1 MYQAVSYNKFKGV
14 VNVRDDEKGW
24 FEVPYVPTYYK
35 LDENGEFKDLFGRRC
50 RKISS
55 YNENDKDILEKDVDE
70 KLIVLTNL
78 YGDSDDAPKFQNI
91 LFFDI
96 EIEIGGQLTKE
107 YIEQAPMPLTSI
119 ALYDATTKERIVLIV
134 DKKGALENF
143 NKDGISV
150 ITFRTERHLLEHFLR
165 IWKAIDP
172 TIVVGWNSD
181 YFDIPYIYYRL
192 KRVFDKKIA
201 NSLSPLGYVREQ
213 PWSEKQPI
221 SISGVSSLDY
231 MRMYK
236 KFIPKTQP
244 SYKLDYIGTK
254 EVGLGKI
261 KFDGNLD
268 KLFREDI
275 GKYVDYNMNDVE
287 ILIKLD
293 EKLSFIELSVQICH
307 FAHTSYENIYYSSIV
322 LDGVIYTWLKR
333 KGIISPNKPVTNNP
347 LLKRSDEDDEKEA
360 EKFKGAIVKDPQIGL
375 HDWLTD
381 EDLKALYPSNIRSV
395 NIGLETIIGRV
406 VDVRLKEL
414 EGLGVDYLNLLH
426 LEKDFEEVYIE
437 KVNGDRT
444 KVLAKKLVE
453 IIKKNNYTISGNGII
468 FRTDKVSII
477 SEVLAEW
484 SDKRDYYKDLMKQER
499 KAGNFDKAKFYDI
512 FQSVFKVFSNS
523 IYGCLALAS
532 FRYTDE
538 KKWLS
543 TATTLTGQVITKSSI
558 TFTNEMLSE
567 ELGYE
572 DDFVVAS
579 DTDSMYI
586 KCFPIVQKRLGNV
599 DVNDDEKIIPV
610 VRQIAD
616 ELKIKIN
623 SYYDILAKEA
633 FNIQGQHQFLIKP
646 EYIIK
651 KAYWS
656 DKKKYACYLVEKEGT
671 PIKKGE
677 EFDFKGLDLMKSNFP
692 IKFREFSEK
701 MIIDIL
707 LGATKEQID
716 KNVLEFK
723 KYTETAPFKE
733 ISLPSG
739 LRTFNNKIALKAPNG
754 KIFSTLA
761 KGATSHVKAACY
773 YNDLL
778 KFKGLDKKY
787 QQLQEGDSVHYSYL
801 KENPYN
807 IPVLGCNGYDDPP
820 EILEFI
826 ERFMDREHNFN
837 SIILKKIQKVYDN
850 LNWGEP
856 NFNENVNEFLKYFK

>member
-1 MYQAVSYNKFKGV
+1 MYQSVSYNKFKGV
-14 VNVRDDEKGW
+14 VNVRDDERGW
-24 FEVPYVPTYYK
+24 FEVPFNPTYYK
-35 LDENGEFKDLFGRRC
+35 IDDDGEFKDLFGRKC
-50 RKISS
+50 KKVYS
-55 YNENDKDILEKDVDE
+55 YNDNDKDILEKDVDE
-70 KLIVLTNL
+70 KLVVLTNL

-119 ALYDATTKERIVLIV
+119 AVYDATKKERIVLII
-134 DKKGALENF
+134 DKKETLENF
-143 NKDGISV
+143 NKDGV
-150 ITFRTERHLLEHFLR
+150 RVVTFKTEKKLLEYFLM

-181 YFDIPYIYYRL
+181 YFDVPYVYYRL
-192 KRVFDKKIA
+192 KKVFDKKTA

-213 PWSEKQPI
+213 PWSDKQPI

-244 SYKLDYIGTK
+244 SYKLDYIGKK

-333 KGIISPNKPVTNNP
+333 KEIISPNKPVTNNP
-347 LLKRSDEDDEKEA
+347 SLKRSDEDDEKDD

-406 VDVRLKEL
+406 VDVRLQEL

-437 KVNGDRT
+437 KINGDRT
-444 KVLAKKLVE
+444 KVNTNKLVQL
-453 IIKKNNYTISGNGII
+453 IKKNNYTISGNGII

-477 SEVLAEW
+477 AEVLAEW
-484 SDKRDYYKDLMKQER
+484 SDKRDWYKDLMKQER
-499 KAGNFDKAKFYDI
+499 KNGNFDKAKFYDI

-558 TFTNEMLSE
+558 IFTNEMLSE

-586 KCFPIVQKRLGNV
+586 KCFPIVQKRLGNI
-599 DVNDDEKIIPV
+599 DVNDDERIIPV
-610 VRQIAD
+610 VRQIAE
-616 ELKIKIN
+616 ELKVKIN

-633 FNIQGQHQFLIKP
+633 FNIQGVHQFLIKP

-716 KNVLEFK
+716 KNVLDFK

-739 LRTFNNKIALKAPNG
+739 LRTFNNKIAQKAPNG
-754 KIFSTLA
+754 KIFSTLS

-807 IPVLGCNGYDDPP
+807 IAVLGCNGYDDPP

-826 ERFMDREHNFN
+826 EKFMDREHNFN

-850 LNWGEP
+850 LKWGSP